1 MVHGSYEQELKAD
14 ASASAHKA
22 KTLLERML
30 DQAEQANLEALS
42 LVNRPCVDNLL
53 LLRKRV
59 ALEPFLRSVNLAR
72 GGVIRCSSLFGPVHE
87 VDDGTIYT
95 GNKLLLMDGNKVR
108 LDHPLLVVRH
118 ERGHDVALSAIDST
132 QLSFMLAMSSD
143 TSELFL
149 QVGSDWIDES
159 GHHQNQPPQAVQQDQ
174 P

>member
-72 GGVIRCSSLFGPVHE
+72 GGVIGGRSSAA
-87 VDDGTIYT
+87 
-95 GNKLLLMDGNKVR
+95 MM
-108 LDHPLLVVRH
+108 
-118 ERGHDVALSAIDST
+118 RGKRRSWLSPI
-132 QLSFMLAMSSD
+132 
-143 TSELFL
+143 
-149 QVGSDWIDES
+149 
-159 GHHQNQPPQAVQQDQ
+159 PCPK
-174 P
+174 